1 MTSEEKQDFLEEY
14 NEDRLD
20 NVLFYTPKITQ
31 HLDEVAIIE
40 EIYAKFPNLLEA
52 NKSKKEKEER
62 KALLEFFQEKK
73 LVKELLKKYEMSII
87 DLVRFFMKHFPY
99 LFNTITY
106 AKKIKKIIE
115 ENEYPTES
123 CLCSKKR
130 KGRS

>member
-106 AKKIKKIIE
+106 AKKIKKIVE
-115 ENEYPTES
+115 ENEYPTEA